1 MLGRLEM
8 DVDSCI
14 KWYIH
19 LCELVFSNKKLSPID
34 LMTNIRARFDSNKLE
49 DAIKKVIVQHGA
61 AEEELLKKPENSCK
75 VYVHTCW
82 SCLLYS
88 YSNSFVCAT
97 SGNTATPVLFRSY
110 YSKRGTS
117 SLYHQTKIWEA
128 ARATSAAPTLFAP
141 ISIGSVGRTFGDGA
155 TGANNPIDEM
165 WKEAIDICDG
175 ESLIENLACIV
186 SIGTGTPNLK
196 KFGNSATQVMNSI
209 VRIATETEETANTFN
224 HSHPELNKGNQRY
237 FRFNVP
243 GALAEIGLHEAS
255 EAGTI
260 EDMTDVYLKDENTHK
275 QIQQCA
281 KIVAES
287 NSGTDQCESSLFSAG
302 LDFVTYSSSTSNE
315 YFLRRAHA
323 SNDRCCVIIDRQQD
337 ISTTRM
343 ADSPITKQYV
353 FTFFSTN
360 MH

>member
-19 LCELVFSNKKLSPID
+19 LCELVFSDKKLSPID
-34 LMTNIRARFDSNKLE
+34 IMTNIRARFDSHKLE
-49 DAIKKVIVQHGA
+49 EAIKKVIVQHGA
-61 AEEELLKKPENSCK
+61 AEDELLKKPENGCK
-75 VYVHTCW
+75 VYVCPYWTW
-82 SCLLYS
+82 LLYS
-88 YSNSFVCAT
+88 CANSFVCAT

-117 SLYHQTKIWEA
+117 SLYHQAKIWEA

-141 ISIGSVGRTFGDGA
+141 IRIGPTRRTFGDGA

-175 ESLIENLACIV
+175 ESLVENLACIV
-186 SIGTGTPNLK
+186 SVGTGIPNIK
-196 KFGNSATQVMNSI
+196 KFGNNVTEVMNSI

-224 HSHPELNKGNQRY
+224 HTHPELNKSDQRY

-243 GALAEIGLHEAS
+243 RGLAEIGLDEAS

-260 EDMTDVYLKDENTHK
+260 EDMTDVYLRDENTHK

-287 NSGTDQCESSLFSAG
+287 NSGMALCDSSL
-302 LDFVTYSSSTSNE
+302 
-315 YFLRRAHA
+315 
-323 SNDRCCVIIDRQQD
+323 RQ
-337 ISTTRM
+337 R
-343 ADSPITKQYV
+343 
-353 FTFFSTN
+353 
-360 MH
+360 